1 MSTPTQPFSQVNADE
16 RAGLAAARAE
26 EGVERPGGGEAPQAG
41 LAFSGGGIRS
51 ATFNLGVLQALAS
64 SRWLREFD
72 YLSTV
77 SGGGYLGGW
86 LSALKRRAGNAGM
99 EQTLRDHQG
108 RQPAIQFLRDYSN
121 YLTPKTGL
129 FSLDTLSAVITYWRN
144 FILNQIVLQSLL
156 LALLLGPH
164 FLVGLARSLAAW
176 PYAGT
181 AALAVAAASAVL
193 SALLARATTRDGKT
207 AASPNAP
214 ACSIGLLLLFC
225 YAMAVFTLQQL
236 ENRAD
241 FWHQLPLWRVA
252 LVSSLA
258 YAGYWALLAR
268 GFSQLRGNGYLRSV
282 LWALLAGLAGGG
294 KLWLLLQALDYG
306 LGIRAPLAQAWYV
319 VAGAFAVLPPVFALS
334 AALHIGLVKRSFSD
348 LQREWWSRLGGLLL
362 ALDLALVLLFLVVA
376 LSLPLLA
383 VTADWLRALTLPAWL
398 LTTLAAVWQ
407 GQSAKTGCGQS
418 AGWRDLVARIGP
430 YVFVAGLLILLSAG
444 LSWLLAALEIHADGW
459 QLRQQL
465 CGFQRCGLSDWTAL
479 HFAASEQQG
488 MGGGLYAAL
497 ILAFVGLAVFASSR
511 FDINLF
517 SLHNFYRNRL
527 TRGYL
532 GASAPQRADTV
543 NRFTGFNAGDDLPL
557 AELAGSPSGPPQR
570 PYHLINTALNL
581 VAGDDLAWQ
590 QRKAA
595 SFTFTPLYCG
605 YKFPDS
611 APEVIDA
618 FVPTRA
624 YMHDDATG
632 AEQGPM
638 LGSLMAVSGAAVSP
652 NQGYHS
658 SPAVT
663 FLLTVFNVRLG
674 RWCPNP
680 GKPGAALQAMSP
692 PQGWVYLLNELL
704 GRTNARS
711 DFVYL
716 SDGGHFE
723 NLGLYELLRRECRL
737 IVISDAGQDE
747 QMTFEDLGN
756 AIRKCRIDLG
766 AEIHIDVDAI
776 RRDPATGLSRSAFA
790 VGYIR
795 YASGANGHLLYLK
808 PCLQGQGMEPVD
820 VLQYRAEHPAFPHQS
835 TLNQW
840 FDESQF
846 ESYRKLGL
854 CIGEQVVRELDRN
867 GAGWLAADGG
877 GA

>member
-26 EGVERPGGGEAPQAG
+26 EGVERPGGSEAPQAG

-64 SRWLREFD
+64 SRWLREID

-129 FSLDTLSAVITYWRN
+129 FSLDTLSAIITYWRN

-156 LALLLGPH
+156 LALLLMPH
-164 FLVGLARSLAAW
+164 ALVGLARSAAALPLAG
-176 PYAGT
+176 PL
-181 AALAVAAASAVL
+181 ALAVAAAAAIL
-193 SALLARATTRDGKT
+193 SALLARSTTRDGKDAAPPG
-207 AASPNAP
+207 AASLSVA
-214 ACSIGLLLLFC
+214 LLLVFC

-236 ENRAD
+236 DQRDD
-241 FWHQLPLWRVA
+241 FWRQLPLWRVA
-252 LVSSLA
+252 LISSLA

-282 LWALLAGLAGGG
+282 LWALLAGLLAGC
-294 KLWLLLQALDYG
+294 KLWGLLQALDYL
-306 LGIRAPLAQAWYV
+306 LGIRSPLAQSWYV

-362 ALDLALVLLFLVVA
+362 ALDLALVLLFAVVA

-407 GQSAKTGCGQS
+407 GQSAKTSGTQN
-418 AGWRDLVARIGP
+418 AGWRDLLARIGP

-444 LSWLLAALEIHADGW
+444 LSWLLAALELRADGW

-465 CGFQRCGLSDWTAL
+465 CGFQACNLSDWTTL
-479 HFAASEQQG
+479 HFDASERQG
-488 MGGGLYAAL
+488 MGGWLYLALAA
-497 ILAFVGLAVFASSR
+497 ACVGLAMFASSR

-532 GASAPQRADTV
+532 GASAPQRADKV

-557 AELAGSPSGPPQR
+557 AELAGAPASPPQR

-611 APEVIDA
+611 APEAIDA
-618 FVPTRA
+618 FAPTRA
-624 YMHDDATG
+624 YMHDDASG
-632 AEQGPM
+632 AELGPM

-680 GKPGAALQAMSP
+680 GKPGAALQEMSP
-692 PQGWVYLLNELL
+692 PQGWVYLLKELL
-704 GRTNARS
+704 GQTNARS

-723 NLGLYELLRRECRL
+723 NLGLYELVRRECRL
-737 IVISDAGQDE
+737 IVASDAGQDE

-766 AEIHIDVDAI
+766 AEIHIDVDEI
-776 RRDPATGLSRSAFA
+776 RRDPATGFSRAPYA

-808 PCLQGQGMEPVD
+808 PCLQGKGAEPVD
-820 VLQYRAEHPAFPHQS
+820 VLQYRAEHPDFPHQS

-854 CIGEQVVRELDRN
+854 CIGEQVVGKLDRD
-867 GAGWLAADGG
+867 GAGWLAADKV
-877 GA
+877 